1 MHFFN
6 NLIKMH
12 QILRFFAFF
21 LRFLLNFALCKR
33 ARSAPQKRQLLR
45 ILPRGKRL
53 AKGALEPS
61 AVFADEALFVEL
73 DVGFGFLRHM
83 S

>member
-6 NLIKMH
+6 NLIKMY
-12 QILRFFAFF
+12 QFLSFFAIFRNF
-21 LRFLLNFALCKR
+21 CFNFALCKR

-61 AVFADEALFVEL
+61 AVFADQALFVEL